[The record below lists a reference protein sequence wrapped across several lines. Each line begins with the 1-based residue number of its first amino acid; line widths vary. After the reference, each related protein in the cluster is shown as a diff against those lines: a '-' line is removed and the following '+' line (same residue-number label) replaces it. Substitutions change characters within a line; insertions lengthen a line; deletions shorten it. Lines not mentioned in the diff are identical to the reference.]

1 MSNRFDIFNYNKQ
14 PNQLPAQI
22 SDLNWFPKVGQFL
35 MRGWNDKRGMNGSN
49 NMHHNPTESVQEF
62 L

>member
-1 MSNRFDIFNYNKQ
+1 
-14 PNQLPAQI
+14 
-22 SDLNWFPKVGQFL
+22 